1 VNPTPPASRKS
12 VFIVDDHPLVQ
23 EWLSGLINE
32 QPDLEVCGYAE
43 TVDEAI
49 AAIARLRPNI
59 SIIDIGLNG
68 KSGLELIRYLTEENP
83 EELTLVLS
91 MHDEAV
97 YAQRAFR
104 VGARGYV
111 TKRQTSEKVIM
122 ALRRILAGG
131 SYVNETLAD
140 AIPVGLG
147 YYKNA
152 LTLDP
157 VSLLSDRELE
167 IFRLLADGRQSAEIA
182 SVLSVR
188 QKTVQ
193 SYCARIKDKLN
204 LRNAT
209 ELLQAATRWVDAQN
223 KA

>member
-1 VNPTPPASRKS
+1 
-12 VFIVDDHPLVQ
+12 
-23 EWLSGLINE
+23 
-32 QPDLEVCGYAE
+32 
-43 TVDEAI
+43 
-49 AAIARLRPNI
+49 
-59 SIIDIGLNG
+59 
-68 KSGLELIRYLTEENP
+68 
-83 EELTLVLS
+83 

-111 TKRQTSEKVIM
+111 TKRQTSGKVIT
-122 ALRRILAGG
+122 ALRCILNGG
-131 SYVNETLAD
+131 LYVNDTLAE
-140 AIPVGLG
+140 AIPPGLG

-152 LTLDP
+152 LTQDP

-167 IFRLLADGRQSAEIA
+167 IFRLLADGRQSADIA
-182 SVLSVR
+182 TELSVR

-209 ELLQAATRWVDAQN
+209 ELLQAATRWADAQN
-223 KA
+223 KT